1 MKQKVFFFI
10 IALCG
15 TIGAQAQSS
24 TTMWPYV
31 YPDFQEGV
39 VYFKDNTSLNA
50 PLNVHLLK
58 STLHYLEG
66 EKIKEAI
73 SGDIESVG
81 IGSDQYYVYN
91 NQLMRVVN
99 GDSTGFIA
107 ELTEADF
114 SALNESGGAYGS
126 SSSVQATRKVSSM
139 EIGGVSIVNHMELK
153 EKKDAGALLPL
164 TKKYFIIIDGKNYPA
179 SRKGIMSELPEDKQD
194 TFKKFVKQNKI
205 KWKQSES
212 LVLLLDFFKNNRTL

>member
-1 MKQKVFFFI
+1 MKQRVFFFI
-10 IALCG
+10 IALFG
-15 TIGAQAQSS
+15 TIAAQAQNI

-31 YPDFQEGV
+31 YPDFQEGA
-39 VYFKDNTSLNA
+39 VYFKDHTSLSA

-66 EKIKEAI
+66 EKIKEAA
-73 SGDIESVG
+73 SGDIESVR
-81 IGSDQYYVYN
+81 IGFDQYYVCD
-91 NQLMRVVN
+91 NQLMRVVD

-126 SSSVQATRKVSSM
+126 STNVQATRKVSSM

-153 EKKDAGALLPL
+153 EKKDAGVLLPL
-164 TKKYFIIIDGKNYPA
+164 TQKYFIVFDGKEYPA
-179 SRKGIMSELPEDKQD
+179 TRKGIMSELSKDRQD
-194 TFKKFVKQNKI
+194 AFKHFVKQKKI
-205 KWKQSES
+205 KWKQPES
-212 LVLLLDFFKNNRTL
+212 LMFLLDFFKNQ